1 MRKLIPYVI
10 FIFLLPAI
18 SYAQPVIEF
27 DSESY
32 DAGGTVQG
40 DIIEHTFEFSNK
52 GDEDLVIEKVT
63 SS

>member
-1 MRKLIPYVI
+1 MKKLILCTIFLI
-10 FIFLLPAI
+10 FITAI

-32 DAGGTVQG
+32 HAGTTIQG
-40 DIIEHTFEFSNK
+40 AIVEHTFVFTNK
-52 GDEDLVIEKVT
+52 GDEDLIIEKLN